1 MKRTNRKSSNVLD
14 YRIDPLKQRMGYTS
28 RDQGQ
33 GAKRDRPTSLDG
45 LVTKLDKHLT
55 KRYGD
60 TQTQVGNQFKTRVLR
75 GAIARDAQRKRE
87 NKMAKTVSDA
97 LNKFRQR

>member
-1 MKRTNRKSSNVLD
+1 MKRSNRKSSNVLD

-28 RDQGQ
+28 SDQGQ

-45 LVTKLDKHLT
+45 LITKLDRHLT